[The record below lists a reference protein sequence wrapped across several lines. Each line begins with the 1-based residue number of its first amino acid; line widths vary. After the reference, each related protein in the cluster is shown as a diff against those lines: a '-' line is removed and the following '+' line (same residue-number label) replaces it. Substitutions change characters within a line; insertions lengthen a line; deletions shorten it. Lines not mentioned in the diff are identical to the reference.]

1 MSDAVEGQFERLG
14 RTVGE
19 RAAYGADAAIAARFD
34 DVLARLHDAAGTIER
49 LERTIEDGHVRV
61 ASAVETTVDA
71 RISALARLV
80 RSDNETLA
88 QQIVADQ
95 EASKQALRS
104 MKELQAN
111 LPAEVIEMVE
121 QRFAS
126 LAESI
131 ERSNEMLAKRIDR
144 MADTIG
150 ERHDND
156 IQIVIDR
163 MGDAM
168 HALASLGR
176 PSPPGSPAR
185 ASEPRIELE

>member
-1 MSDAVEGQFERLG
+1 
-14 RTVGE
+14 
-19 RAAYGADAAIAARFD
+19 
-34 DVLARLHDAAGTIER
+34 
-49 LERTIEDGHVRV
+49 
-61 ASAVETTVDA
+61 
-71 RISALARLV
+71 
-80 RSDNETLA
+80 
-88 QQIVADQ
+88 
-95 EASKQALRS
+95 

-144 MADTIG
+144 MGEKIG
-150 ERHDND
+150 ERYDND
-156 IQIVIDR
+156 IQVVVDR

-176 PSPPGSPAR
+176 PEAPAAPVAR
-185 ASEPRIELE
+185 GE